1 MRSGGLQVVLF
12 DLDGTLVDSSEH
24 ILSSF
29 RHTMRVHR
37 GEVPPDSRWLATM
50 GRPLEVQLREFADG
64 EEEARA
70 MRDTFRDHQRR
81 SHDRLVRRFPS
92 VRRVLRELRERG
104 LQLGVVTSKE
114 REGALLTLE
123 KAELPEAWFG
133 ALVGAD
139 DVDEPK
145 PAPAPVLLA
154 LRRLG
159 NPVAP
164 RRALFLGDS
173 VHDLRAGRAAGVR
186 TAAALWGPYGRD
198 QLRPAR
204 PDIWVEA
211 VGEVPRVVDELG
223 RRSGTG

>member
-1 MRSGGLQVVLF
+1 MRTGHLQALLF

-50 GRPLEVQLREFADG
+50 GRPLDVQLREFADS

-81 SHDRLVRRFPS
+81 SHDRLATRFPS
-92 VRRVLRELRERG
+92 VRRVLRELRDRG
-104 LQLGVVTSKE
+104 FELGVVTSKE

-123 KAELPEAWFG
+123 KAELPEDWFG
-133 ALVGAD
+133 TVVGAD
-139 DVDEPK
+139 DVDDPK

-154 LRRLG
+154 LRRIG
-159 NPVAP
+159 PVAP
-164 RRALFLGDS
+164 ERALFVGDS
-173 VHDLRAGRAAGVR
+173 VHDLRSGRSAGVR

-204 PDIWVEA
+204 PDVWLE
-211 VGEVPRVVDELG
+211 GMEEVPRVVAELG
-223 RRSGTG
+223 ERSEAG